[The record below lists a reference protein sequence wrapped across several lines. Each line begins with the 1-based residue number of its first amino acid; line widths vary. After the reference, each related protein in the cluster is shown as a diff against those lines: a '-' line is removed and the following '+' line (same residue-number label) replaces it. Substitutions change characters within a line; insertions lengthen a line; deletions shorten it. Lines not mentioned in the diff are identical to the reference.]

1 MAHELLDVE
10 TVYEGWARL
19 MVAKVRLPDGRI
31 AKREVEDHGD
41 AVAVLPYDPVR
52 RVAMLITQFRAPV
65 FYKGESED
73 LLEAPAGLLEDEE
86 PEPCARREAMEE
98 AGLKLGAL
106 EPVATI
112 WPMPG
117 VSTERIHLYLA
128 PYGEAD
134 RVGAGG
140 GLAEEHEETTL
151 VEIGLSELGAR
162 ADAGRIQD
170 SKTLVLLQTL
180 RLRRPD
186 LF

>member
-1 MAHELLDVE
+1 MAHELVKVE

-31 AKREVEDHGD
+31 ASREVEDHGD

-65 FYKGESED
+65 FYKGETED
-73 LLEAPAGLLEDEE
+73 LLEAPAGLLEDDE
-86 PEPCARREAMEE
+86 PSDCARREAMEE
-98 AGLKLGAL
+98 AGLRLGAM
-106 EPVATI
+106 ERVGI
-112 WPMPG
+112 VWQMPG

-128 PYGEAD
+128 TYSEAD

-140 GLAEEHEETTL
+140 GLAEEHEETSL
-151 VEIGLSELGAR
+151 VEIGLGELAAR
-162 ADAGRIQD
+162 ADAGRLGD